1 MAIEATHKD
10 TKFGVGDIVDLHQTI
25 VEPGKE
31 KARTQVFQGTVIRI
45 KGRDMGKTITLR
57 RIGAQN
63 VGIELIMPLAS
74 PLLEKIEVVREGK
87 RGVRQSK
94 LYYIRHKSKKEIE
107 TIYTRAKRKK
117 SEETSHLKP
126 KTSHPEHKTSHPEPA
141 EGSKPKKKTS
151 KQAKAKSASGGKSSK
166 SA

>member
-1 MAIEATHKD
+1 MAITATHKGSS
-10 TKFGVGDIVDLHQTI
+10 FGVGDIVDLYQTI
-25 VEPGKE
+25 VELGKE
-31 KARTQVFQGTVIRI
+31 KTRTQVFQGTVIKI

-107 TIYTRAKRKK
+107 TIYTRAKRRAEDKPTVIASDQPAQAGAK
-117 SEETSHLKP
+117 QSE
-126 KTSHPEHKTSHPEPA
+126 
-141 EGSKPKKKTS
+141 KPKKQTKTS
-151 KQAKAKSASGGKSSK
+151 KKSSK
-166 SA
+166 PA